1 MDWQSTQLLA
11 VFHLLPR
18 LHKAAEN
25 AARRGEHIG
34 HLGFLHNR
42 GKISAVAVI
51 AQQTHPA
58 EIPQHRRYGLLCA
71 ALIDFIRLLG
81 VDAEG
86 VRFSDLPVV
95 VQSGRVDG
103 LRFAHD
109 HIGQAEQIAQTCRL
123 VAGIHNAH
131 MGHKIAGQ
139 IAFFPP
145 LQVEKQV
152 LYRRDPK
159 RVSYSKAEQL

>member
-1 MDWQSTQLLA
+1 M
-11 VFHLLPR
+11 
-18 LHKAAEN
+18 
-25 AARRGEHIG
+25 
-34 HLGFLHNR
+34 
-42 GKISAVAVI
+42 AVI

-71 ALIDFIRLLG
+71 ALVDFIRLLG

-103 LRFAHD
+103 LRSAHD
-109 HIGQAEQIAQTCRL
+109 HIGQTEQIAQTGRL

-139 IAFFPP
+139 IAFFCR
-145 LQVEKQV
+145 
-152 LYRRDPK
+152 YRSRNKLSTAVTPK
-159 RVSYSKAEQL
+159 GYHIAKLSSCEKAEAQLFCIFGSENAMPILICTPNTRCPVGGTYQSKKMP